1 MAEPEVRGI
10 WNVDEGVAHQWD
22 LYNLSSEFQDEGL
35 GNKNYTI
42 LNKDEAQPSPPGPYC
57 VYTLS
62 TPIVLNHMSGLHN
75 DTVST
80 ENQLSQVTLTF
91 MIHAKDTNDES
102 GYEVCKRLMKKVV
115 NAFDPR
121 RKLPLQDDRHV
132 STIRQGGAI
141 NRVGEEEWRATLA
154 YELTIDST
162 YAQF

>member
-1 MAEPEVRGI
+1 MAEPEIRGV
-10 WNVDEGVAHQWD
+10 WEVDEGVAHQWD
-22 LYNLSSEFQDEGL
+22 NYNLSSEFQDEGL
-35 GNKNYTI
+35 GNDNYTV

-62 TPIVLNHMSGLHN
+62 TPIVIAHMSGLPN

-91 MIHAKDTNDES
+91 TVHAKDTSDEA
-102 GYEVCKRLMKKVV
+102 GYDVCKRLMKKIA

-121 RKLPLQDDRHV
+121 RKLPLETDCHI
-132 STIRQGGAI
+132 STIRQGDAI
-141 NRVGEEEWRATLA
+141 NRAGEEEWQGTLA